1 MRQRLTLLAVTAVMV
16 LLLLGLNTARNA
28 AGWQPIV
35 QTPAQRE
42 QLLSGAWRILTPP
55 TPGPHK
61 AAVLLS
67 GCDGVHDNMDYWAQV
82 MLEQGRAVMILD
94 SHSPRSL
101 NVAQAWRAVCAG
113 QLLAGA
119 ERGGDLAVALAAL
132 RRMPGIDAQDV
143 AILGA
148 SHGGW
153 SAMELLAALDRD
165 APPPGLSAWPAP
177 RRALEAE
184 IGPVVLLYPYCGLI
198 SGAGSAHWP
207 DQARGLMIL
216 SQHDSIT
223 DSAAC
228 RAMSDQLVA
237 QGAHLKYRTMPG
249 VDHGFDQNERSVLS
263 PLQFDARA
271 RDRARLLVDDFMG
284 FASGPR
290 VGI

>member
-1 MRQRLTLLAVTAVMV
+1 MRQRLTILAVTAFMV

-28 AGWQPIV
+28 AGWQLLV

-42 QLLSGAWRILTPP
+42 ELLSSAWRILTPT

-61 AAVLLS
+61 AAVLMS
-67 GCDGVHDNMDYWAQV
+67 GCDGVRDNMDYWAQV
-82 MLEQGRAVMILD
+82 MLDQGRAVMILD

-113 QLLAGA
+113 QVLPGA

-132 RRMPGIDAQDV
+132 RDMPGINADDV

-148 SHGGW
+148 SHGSW
-153 SAMELLAALDRD
+153 SVMELLAGLDAD
-165 APPPGLSAWPAP
+165 APPPGLSAWPAS
-177 RRALEAE
+177 RRSLRSQ

-198 SGAGSAHWP
+198 SGAASGRWP

-216 SQHDSIT
+216 SQNDTIT

-228 RAMSDQLVA
+228 RTMAGQLA
-237 QGAHLKYRTMPG
+237 EQGANLKTVTLPG
-249 VDHGFDQNERSVLS
+249 VNHGFDQKERSALS
-263 PLQFDARA
+263 PLQFDQRA
-271 RDRARLLVDDFMG
+271 RDRARMLVDDFMG

-290 VGI
+290 LGI